1 MTYYVWKYG
10 LHYHQDLNCIMLAG
24 DKFKIFGYEP
34 ILEKEIKKRGLL
46 QCNCVTDPVPSRN
59 VK

>member
-24 DKFKIFGYEP
+24 DKYAIFGYEP
-34 ILEKEIKKRGLL
+34 TTEKEIKKRGLL
-46 QCNCVTDPVPSRN
+46 PCNCVTDHVPSRT